1 MPQKSPL
8 SIVNETFGAKDKLV
22 DKLVVLLD
30 RDEEPKADLRK
41 RLLAAANSKL
51 LNLHRVA
58 TAVKE
63 KFGSRD
69 KLVAQ
74 AAVLL
79 GHSKDKDFLGQ
90 LENQSDARLFALVS
104 AIERKS
110 KSKTGD
116 KPAAKAKAKKPAAK
130 TKTKTKT
137 KA

>member
-41 RLLAAANSKL
+41 RLLAAPNSRL
-51 LNLHRVA
+51 LNLYRVA

-74 AAVLL
+74 AAALL
-79 GHSKDKDFLGQ
+79 GHSKDKEFVAQ
-90 LENQSDARLFALVS
+90 LENQSDARLFATVS
-104 AIERKS
+104 VMERKA
-110 KSKTGD
+110 KGKTGE
-116 KPAAKAKAKKPAAK
+116 KAKAKKPAAEK
-130 TKTKTKT
+130 

>member
-1 MPQKSPL
+1 MSQKSPL

-58 TAVKE
+58 TTVKE

-74 AAVLL
+74 AAALA
-79 GHSKDKDFLGQ
+79 GKAKDKDFLAR
-90 LENQSDARLFALVS
+90 LDSQSDARLLDMVVA
-104 AIERKS
+104 AERK
-110 KSKTGD
+110 T
-116 KPAAKAKAKKPAAK
+116 KAKKPAAK
-130 TKTKTKT
+130 TK
-137 KA
+137 A